1 LVPFFAFATLRAM
14 LPADGPPRPMRVCL
28 IEDHDQLR
36 AGLVD
41 QLEAAGHVVCAAVA
55 SVAAARDAVRLHV
68 PDVAVVDDHLPDGS
82 GVGLCRLLTRGHPG
96 LTVVIHAGT
105 VDEALEVAG
114 RAAGAL
120 AVVQKS
126 VRGRMLLAV
135 LDALRPPRRGG
146 GRGSHG
152 VRSIPI
158 PDGTAGGGGWSVGQP
173 VRAGAH
179 R

>member
-1 LVPFFAFATLRAM
+1 
-14 LPADGPPRPMRVCL
+14 MRVCL
-28 IEDHDQLR
+28 VEDHDQLR
-36 AGLVD
+36 ARLVD

-68 PDVAVVDDHLPDGS
+68 PDVAVVDDRLPDGS
-82 GVGLCRLLTRGHPG
+82 GVGLCRLLTRRHPR

-105 VDEALEVAG
+105 VEEALEVAG

-126 VRGRMLLAV
+126 VRGPTLLAV
-135 LDALRPPRRGG
+135 LAALPPSVRGGRPPRPAPDGD
-146 GRGSHG
+146 GRGPGG

-158 PDGTAGGGGWSVGQP
+158 PGGTAGGGGWSVGQP
-173 VRAGAH
+173 VRTGAH